1 VYAITDQGRRAAH
14 IWLQEMLLDTDT
26 EYPEFIAAASMLF
39 VLAPEEVLT
48 LLEERV
54 ERLAADLALAEDEL
68 AAHPELPR
76 LFLLDEEYR
85 RTVLEAEVGW
95 LRAVCDDIR
104 DGRLT
109 WDEDW
114 MRDMAA
120 RFNPPADQP

>member
-1 VYAITDQGRRAAH
+1 
-14 IWLQEMLLDTDT
+14 
-26 EYPEFIAAASMLF
+26 MLF

-104 DGRLT
+104 KGRLT